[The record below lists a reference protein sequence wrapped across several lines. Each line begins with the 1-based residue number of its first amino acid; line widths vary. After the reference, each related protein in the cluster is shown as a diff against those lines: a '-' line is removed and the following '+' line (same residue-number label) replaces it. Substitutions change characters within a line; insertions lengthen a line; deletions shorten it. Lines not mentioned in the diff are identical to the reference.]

1 MASDASMDV
10 LRNIRSHAEKVRK
23 LQQEAMDV
31 DEQGSRAV
39 EARLS
44 STIEE
49 LQKRLERRQ
58 TELDRVS

>member
-10 LRNIRSHAEKVRK
+10 LGNIRSHAEKVRK

-49 LQKRLERRQ
+49 LQKRLERIQ